1 MTRLIAPNGVLVD
14 ASEADTPIFLA
25 AGYRP
30 AEKEQEK
37 PAPKRTTRKKAVK
50 DEPDD

>member
-1 MTRLIAPNGVLVD
+1 MALLIAPNGVLVD
-14 ASEADTPIFLA
+14 ASEIDTPIFLA

-37 PAPKRTTRKKAVK
+37 PALKRTARTRKKPATK
-50 DEPDD
+50 EQ

>member
-1 MTRLIAPNGVLVD
+1 MALLIAPNGVLVD

-30 AEKEQEK
+30 AETKQEK
-37 PAPKRTTRKKAVK
+37 PAPKRTTRKRKAV
-50 DEPDD
+50 DDGQG